1 MLQVNT
7 IYNEDCQVTMSNLT
21 NSVDMVLTSPPY
33 NMTYRKGGFG
43 DSGRYDVYRDWMEE
57 SDYINWIIDLFNSF
71 DLILKKNKIVVFNF
85 GYSIENP
92 GLPYK
97 LVAEIES
104 KTHFMV
110 ADTIIWKK
118 SNGLPFPAQKQRLS
132 RTWEFVFVFCR
143 KDEANTFDTH
153 KGVASI
159 SQKTGQ
165 TYYNVVYNLI
175 ESRNNDE
182 VCPLNQATYSSDLC
196 MQILNIYA
204 TKDYVVY
211 DPFMGT
217 GTTAVACKQLG
228 MNYIGSEISSQQC
241 EWATNRL
248 NEVTKIEVVTQNKES
263 LWNEEHL

>member
-1 MLQVNT
+1 
-7 IYNEDCQVTMSNLT
+7 MSNLT
-21 NSVDMVLTSPPY
+21 DSVDMVLTSPPY

-43 DSGRYDVYRDWMEE
+43 DSGRYDVYKDWMEE
-57 SDYINWIIDLFNSF
+57 SEYINWMVELFNSF
-71 DLILKKNKIVVFNF
+71 DLILKKNKVVAFNF

-132 RTWEFVFVFCR
+132 RTWEFVFIFCR
-143 KDEANTFDTH
+143 KDEADTFDTY
-153 KGVASI
+153 KGVSSV

-165 TYYNVVYNLI
+165 TYYNVVYNMI
-175 ESRNNDE
+175 ESKNNDE

-228 MNYIGSEISSQQC
+228 MNYVGSEISAQQC
-241 EWATNRL
+241 EWAETRL
-248 NEVTKIEVVTQNKES
+248 SKTADILSTEVAKER
-263 LWNEEHL
+263 LWNE